1 MANKSESERPFD
13 VLEGSK
19 GKEVIVELKTGE
31 IIVGKLIAFDIHL
44 NMVLYNAKVAYE
56 EEEEDIGKV
65 FLRGDNILLVR
76 DF

>member
-1 MANKSESERPFD
+1 MVNKTESERPFD
-13 VLEGSK
+13 VIEGSK

-31 IIVGKLIAFDIHL
+31 VIKGKLMAFDIHL
-44 NMVLYNAKVAYE
+44 NMVLFNAKIAYE